1 MNGINNE
8 VNSIQLFFDLSGV
21 KPVRC
26 IVKIQMAES
35 IAIKRPYFNAFFILC
50 RFYLIHF
57 IKNSYIINATSHCLA
72 RFSYICDKE
81 FIVNIKD
88 ILNNYKEDAR
98 VEELAKAL
106 SNPKGRI
113 HLKGLIGSQDAFIA
127 TASYFLNHRNSV
139 FVLPDREEANYFLS
153 DLENLTEKDVLLFPS
168 SYRKSADFTQVDSAN
183 VLLRAEVLNELNH
196 ASEYGR
202 LIVSYP
208 EALAEKVINR
218 SALEKNT
225 LEITINN
232 KLSIDFI
239 NEFLIEYDFERVD
252 FVYEPGQF
260 SIRGGIVD
268 IFSFSHELPY
278 RIEFFGDHIESIR
291 TFEIESQL
299 SAEQVKSV
307 TIVPNV
313 QSKFLTESN
322 ISLLEF
328 IDEDSI
334 IWFKDIQFSID
345 IIKSGYKKATELWK
359 ALSVAD
365 KEKNPEWIDPKF
377 SFTDEKLFAEQLSDF
392 QIIEFGKQFFYP
404 ATKSLSFDTKPQP
417 SFNKDFNLLAHNLKE
432 NEKSGVKN
440 YILTDSGKQQERIF
454 SILGDVDK
462 NLKFIPLNVSIREG
476 FVDYEQKIAC
486 YTDHQIFDR
495 YYKYKHRRG
504 YTKSQA
510 ITLKELRDLKPG
522 DFITHIDHGIGKYG
536 GLEKVEVNGKI
547 QEMIRLIYA
556 DNDLLYVNINSLNRI
571 SKYSGK
577 DGHLPKMNKLGTEA
591 WDKLKKT
598 TKKKVKDIARD
609 LIKLYAL
616 RKAQVGFAF
625 SPDTYLQNEL
635 EASFIYEDTPD
646 QEKATADVKKDMESE
661 HPMDRL
667 VCGDVGFGKT
677 EVAIRAAF
685 KAATEGKQVAILVPT
700 TILAMQHYKTFSER
714 LKEFPVR
721 IDYINRFKTTKQVK
735 DTLEALKNGKVEIL
749 IGTHKLV
756 AKDVKFKDLG
766 LLIIDEEQKFG
777 VTVKEKLKQFRAN
790 VDTLTLT
797 ATPIPRTLHF
807 SLMGARDLSIIQT
820 PPPNRQPVDT
830 ELHVFNEKLIKEAVE
845 FELDREG
852 QVFFI
857 HNRVADL
864 RQLGGLIQKLV
875 PKARIAIAHG
885 QLEGDKLEDIMLDFI
900 EGRYDVLVAT
910 TIIEAG
916 LDVPNANTILIN
928 HAHMFGL
935 SDLHQMRG
943 RVGRSNKKA
952 FCYLLSPPLSTL
964 TPEARKRLSAIEE
977 FSDLGSG
984 FNVAMRDLDIR
995 GSGNLLGAEQSGF
1008 IAEIGFDM
1016 YHKILDEAIQELKD
1030 EEFREVFANEKPR
1043 PFVSA
1048 TQIETDMELLIPD
1061 EYVTNIQ
1068 ERYNLYTELSKVED
1082 KENLKAFAKKLEDR
1096 FGALPK
1102 QVWDLL
1108 RTVELQWLGKEIGL
1122 EKISWKKSILRGYFV
1137 SDKQSKYFESE
1148 MFGNILLY
1156 AQHNPRRVNLKEVKN
1171 TLRIAVEDVKNIDE
1185 VIFALEQMKDPV
1197 VI

>member
-1 MNGINNE
+1 
-8 VNSIQLFFDLSGV
+8 
-21 KPVRC
+21 
-26 IVKIQMAES
+26 
-35 IAIKRPYFNAFFILC
+35 
-50 RFYLIHF
+50 
-57 IKNSYIINATSHCLA
+57 
-72 RFSYICDKE
+72 
-81 FIVNIKD
+81 VNIKD
-88 ILNNYKEDAR
+88 ILNKYKTDGRVTGLAEELNKAKAR
-98 VEELAKAL
+98 VQ
-106 SNPKGRI
+106 
-113 HLKGLIGSQDAFIA
+113 LKGLIGSQDAFIA
-127 TASYFLNHRNSV
+127 AVTYFLNHRDMV
-139 FVLPDREEANYFLS
+139 FVLPDREEANYLLA
-153 DLENLTEKDVLLFPS
+153 DLENLTEKEILLFPS
-168 SYRKSADFTQVDSAN
+168 SYRKSFDFTQTDSAN
-183 VLLRAEVLNELNH
+183 VLLRAEVLNELNQ
-196 ASEYGR
+196 ATEYGR
-202 LIVSYP
+202 LIITYP
-208 EALAEKVINR
+208 EALAEKVIDRN
-218 SALEKNT
+218 ALEKNT
-225 LEITINN
+225 LEISVNN

-239 NEFLIEYDFERVD
+239 NEFLIEYDFERTD

-260 SIRGGIVD
+260 SIRGGIID
-268 IFSFSHELPY
+268 IFSFSHEFPY

-291 TFEIESQL
+291 TFEIENQL
-299 SAEQVKSV
+299 SVEQVKSV

-313 QSKFLTESN
+313 QAKFLTESN

-328 IDEDSI
+328 IEANSI
-334 IWFKDIQFSID
+334 LWFKDVQFTLD

-359 ALSVAD
+359 ALAVAD
-365 KEKNPEWIDPKF
+365 KEKNPEWLDPKF
-377 SFTDEKLFAEQLSDF
+377 SFTDERIFADQLSDF
-392 QIIEFGKQFFYP
+392 QIVEFGKQFFYE
-404 ATKSLSFDTKPQP
+404 ASRIISFDTRPQP
-417 SFNKDFNLLAHNLKE
+417 SFNKDFGLLVHNLKE
-432 NEKSGVKN
+432 NEKDKIAN
-440 YILTDSGKQQERIF
+440 YILTDSAKQQERLF
-454 SILGDVDK
+454 AILADLDK
-462 NLKFIPLNVSIREG
+462 ELKFTPLNISIREG
-476 FVDYEQKIAC
+476 FIDYEQKIAC

-495 YYKYKHRRG
+495 YYKYKLRRG

-510 ITLKELRDLKPG
+510 ITLKELRDLKTG
-522 DFITHIDHGIGKYG
+522 DYITHIDHGVGKYG
-536 GLEKVEVNGKI
+536 GLEKVEVNGKT

-577 DGHLPKMNKLGTEA
+577 EGHAPKMNKLGTDA

-609 LIKLYAL
+609 LIKLYAI
-616 RKAQVGFAF
+616 RKAQEGMAF

-646 QEKATADVKKDMESE
+646 QEKATADVKKDMESP

-685 KAATEGKQVAILVPT
+685 KAATDGKQVAILVPT
-700 TILAMQHYKTFSER
+700 TILAMQHYKTFNER
-714 LKEFPVR
+714 LKDFPVR
-721 IDYINRFKTTKQVK
+721 VDYINRFKSSKQVK
-735 DTLEALKNGKVEIL
+735 DTLEALKEGKVDII

-756 AKDVKFKDLG
+756 GKEVKFKDLG

-820 PPPNRQPVDT
+820 PPPNRQPVTT

-845 FELDREG
+845 FEIDREG

-864 RQLGGLIQKLV
+864 MQLGGLIQKLV
-875 PKARIAIAHG
+875 PKAKIAIAHG
-885 QLEGDKLEDIMLDFI
+885 QLDGDKLEDIMLDFI
-900 EGRYDVLVAT
+900 DGKYDVLVAT

-916 LDVPNANTILIN
+916 LDVPNANTMLIN

-1030 EEFREVFANEKPR
+1030 EEFKNLFQDEKPR
-1043 PFVSA
+1043 PFVSF

-1068 ERYNLYTELSKVED
+1068 ERYNLYTELSKINNKTE
-1082 KENLKAFAKKLEDR
+1082 LQAFAKKLEDR
-1096 FGALPK
+1096 FGTLPA
-1102 QVWDLL
+1102 QVKDLL
-1108 RTVELQWLGKEIGL
+1108 RTVELQWLGKELGL
-1122 EKISWKKSILRGYFV
+1122 EKISWKKGVLRGYFI
-1137 SDKQSKYFESE
+1137 SDKQSKYFETE
-1148 MFGNILLY
+1148 VFGQVLLY
-1156 AQHNPRRVNLKEVKN
+1156 AQQNPRKVNLKEVKN
-1171 TLRIAVEDVKNIDE
+1171 TLRIAVEGIHTIDE
-1185 VIFALEQMKDPV
+1185 AIFVLEEMQNPV